1 MNKGVVSMGA
11 YGSPELWSPDSE
23 RYSPVSCNRQYDVPP
38 PKHHLNGGLTFFI
51 GVAVGALIF
60 YSVSFLGNISK
71 KVTVP
76 AVASASVAVVSDSDD
91 YLQSWAKTAVLKGLL
106 YPDSAKFSSNSSDWK
121 IVRNGDTCEIN
132 SIVTAKGKSGTSGTT
147 TFTVRLN
154 YYDLNAQV
162 TYLKIGNKVVY
173 DVSE

>member
-1 MNKGVVSMGA
+1 MGA
-11 YGSPELWSPDSE
+11 YGSPELWSPE
-23 RYSPVSCNRQYDVPP
+23 TNRYSPVSCDRQYNVTP
-38 PKHHLNGGLTFFI
+38 PKHHLNGGLTFFV

-60 YSVSFLGNISK
+60 YSVSYIGNISK
-71 KVTVP
+71 KVIVP

-91 YLQSWAKTAVLKGLL
+91 YLRSWAKTAVLKGLI

-121 IVRNGDTCEIN
+121 IVKNGDTCEIN

-147 TFTVRLN
+147 TFTVRLS
-154 YYDLNAQV
+154 YDELKAQV
-162 TYLKIGNKVVY
+162 TYLKIGNHVSY